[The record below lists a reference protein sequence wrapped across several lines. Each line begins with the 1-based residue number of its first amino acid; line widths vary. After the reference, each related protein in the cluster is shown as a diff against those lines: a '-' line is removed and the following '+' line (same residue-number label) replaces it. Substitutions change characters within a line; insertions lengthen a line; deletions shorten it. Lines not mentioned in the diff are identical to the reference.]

1 MPEDQNVLV
10 SRVQF
15 VLKVVELSLSIVC
28 MGLIVDPMNHKLQ
41 VNLHHIGLVY
51 VAYAGFILINT
62 IVIIGQTRAER
73 MPQFMVGTETIP
85 DCCIRL
91 IRNIKMCFDFR
102 FIQRRHFNYR
112 YIDCVS
118 FAMNDYL

>member
-1 MPEDQNVLV
+1 MGQQANYLPCYSLQMSEDQNVLV

-15 VLKVVELSLSIVC
+15 VLKIVQLSLSIVC

-41 VNLHHIGLVY
+41 LNIHHIGLVY

-73 MPQFMVGTETIP
+73 MPQFMVGTATIP
-85 DCCIRL
+85 EWCNR
-91 IRNIKMCFDFR
+91 
-102 FIQRRHFNYR
+102 
-112 YIDCVS
+112 
-118 FAMNDYL
+118 

>member
-1 MPEDQNVLV
+1 MGQQANYLPCCSLQMLENQNERV

-15 VLKVVELSLSIVC
+15 ILKVVELCLSIVC

-41 VNLHHIGLVY
+41 LNIHHIGLVY

-62 IVIIGQTRAER
+62 IVIIGQARAER

-85 DCCIRL
+85 EWCIR
-91 IRNIKMCFDFR
+91 
-102 FIQRRHFNYR
+102 
-112 YIDCVS
+112 
-118 FAMNDYL
+118 

>member
-1 MPEDQNVLV
+1 MGQQANYLPCYSLQMSENQNVLV

-15 VLKVVELSLSIVC
+15 LLKVVELGLSIVC

-41 VNLHHIGLVY
+41 LNIHHIGLVY

-73 MPQFMVGTETIP
+73 MPQFMVGTATIP
-85 DCCIRL
+85 EWCIR
-91 IRNIKMCFDFR
+91 
-102 FIQRRHFNYR
+102 
-112 YIDCVS
+112 
-118 FAMNDYL
+118 